1 MQTAQTDN
9 DSRRWLAGVN
19 FFLADVRDGLGP
31 FLGVFLLG
39 HGWRAD
45 AIGYL
50 MTAAGLAGMLATTP
64 MGAWVDAS
72 RRKRGLLAGATLAL
86 IACNLMLWAMPV
98 AGVAAATQ
106 ILAAI
111 IGALFAP
118 AIMGLTLGLV
128 GPRGL
133 PRQLGLNEA
142 WNHAGN
148 VAAAALAGLA
158 GYRWGLSAVF
168 VLMMIVP
175 CGAFLCL
182 GRIRP
187 SAIDH
192 EVARGAAPTAQADAT
207 QERTP
212 TTWQVLSRS
221 KALRLV
227 ALVMMLF
234 HLGNAAMLPL
244 LGQAAVSRGEAD
256 PSAYTALTIIV
267 AQLVMIPVALLA
279 GRHARRHGY
288 WRLLTLACAV
298 LPVRGLLAATLP
310 PSCALVPVQMM
321 DGVAAGLVG
330 VALPGLVASILRG
343 SGHVNAGLGAVM
355 AVQGVGAALSPALA
369 GWVAQRFGYGAAFV
383 ALSVAAAISLGLIV
397 THRAECGSGRSRRP
411 RRVPDV
417 HSSH

>member
-1 MQTAQTDN
+1 MATAQTDN
-9 DSRRWLAGVN
+9 DPRRWLAGVN

-39 HGWRAD
+39 HGWQAD

-86 IACNLMLWAMPV
+86 IACNLALWAMPV
-98 AGVAAATQ
+98 ASVAAATQ
-106 ILAAI
+106 ILAAV

-148 VAAAALAGLA
+148 VAAAVLAGLA

-168 VLMMIVP
+168 VLMVVVP
-175 CGAFLCL
+175 CGAFVCL

-192 EVARGAAPTAQADAT
+192 EVARGARPAAPARAHPEKA
-207 QERTP
+207 P
-212 TTWQVLSRS
+212 GIWQVLSGS
-221 KALRLV
+221 TALRRV

-244 LGQAAVSRGEAD
+244 LGQAAVARGGAD

-279 GRHARRHGY
+279 GRYARQYGY
-288 WRLLTLACAV
+288 WRLLAWACCV
-298 LPVRGLLAATLP
+298 LPLRGLLAATLP
-310 PSCALVPVQMM
+310 PACALVPVQMM
-321 DGVAAGLVG
+321 DGVAAGLMG

-355 AVQGVGAALSPALA
+355 AIQGVGAALSPALA
-369 GWVAQRFGYGAAFV
+369 GWVAQHHGYGPAFM
-383 ALSVAAAISLGLIV
+383 ALSGVAALSLALLATQRMPRRGIPTGAI
-397 THRAECGSGRSRRP
+397 RRP
-411 RRVPDV
+411 YDV
-417 HSSH
+417 NSSH

>member
-1 MQTAQTDN
+1 MTTAQTDN

-39 HGWRAD
+39 HGWHAD

-86 IACNLMLWAMPV
+86 IACNLALWAMPV

-128 GPRGL
+128 GSRGL

-168 VLMMIVP
+168 VLMVVVP

-192 EVARGAAPTAQADAT
+192 DVARGAEPAASTQDGPERAPGI
-207 QERTP
+207 
-212 TTWQVLSRS
+212 WQVLSRS
-221 KALRLV
+221 KALRRV
-227 ALVMMLF
+227 ALIMMLF

-244 LGQAAVSRGEAD
+244 LGQAAVARGEAD

-279 GRHARRHGY
+279 GRHARQYGY
-288 WRLLTLACAV
+288 WRLLTLACCV
-298 LPVRGLLAATLP
+298 LPLRGLLAAAVP
-310 PSCALVPVQMM
+310 PTCALVPVQMM
-321 DGVAAGLVG
+321 DGVAAGLMG

-355 AVQGVGAALSPALA
+355 AIQGVGAALSPALA
-369 GWVAQRFGYGAAFV
+369 GWVAQHHGYGPAFIALGGVATLSLVVIATQRTERDCARAGRVRRAA
-383 ALSVAAAISLGLIV
+383 
-397 THRAECGSGRSRRP
+397 
-411 RRVPDV
+411 DV
-417 HSSH
+417 NSFH